1 MHEGIIQVLSST
13 TCRALKRFA
22 ALAVVMLAGCGSP
35 YDAEVTG
42 IVTLDSVPLPS
53 GVVSF
58 APQGPGAMA
67 NGQIGSD
74 GKYQLWTGREEGL
87 ASGHYVI
94 TVIATESTGDR
105 GKNGGPPPM
114 GKLIT
119 PAWYQDPA
127 TSGLSYTVKPG
138 DNEIELK
145 LFKTP
150 PPGYKPPAPRR

>member
-1 MHEGIIQVLSST
+1 MDLRMINAAKITDRVPLLWPAF
-13 TCRALKRFA
+13 ALVA
-22 ALAVVMLAGCGSP
+22 LAGCGGTH
-35 YDAEVTG
+35 DAAVSG
-42 IVTLDSVPLPS
+42 VVTLDSEPLPS

-67 NGQIGSD
+67 NGQISPD

-87 ASGHYVI
+87 APGSYVVS
-94 TVIATESTGDR
+94 VIATESTGDR
-105 GKNGGPPPM
+105 GKGGGPPPM

-127 TSGLSYTVKPG
+127 TSGLSFTVSSGK
-138 DNEIELK
+138 NEIDLK
-145 LFKTP
+145 LTKTP